1 MSTNPDQNSSP
12 SPSDPSLSSSSE
24 PTEQLGGNG
33 SAPASKP
40 VKQPPPPKP
49 ENGWVEAAKTIG
61 LSLILAVGI
70 RQFVAEA
77 RYIPSESMVPT
88 LAVNDRLMVEKIT
101 YLIHPPERED
111 IVVFWPPDNVS
122 EVCQG
127 QPNPNKQKDA
137 FIKRVIGLPGEKVEV
152 REGKVLINDQ
162 LLPEPYTS
170 ELSRDPWGPKIVPPN
185 SYLMMGDNRNNS
197 CDSRRWG
204 FVPRNDI
211 IGRAAFRFW
220 PFDRIGSLGK

>member
-1 MSTNPDQNSSP
+1 MSTNPDQNSSSEP
-12 SPSDPSLSSSSE
+12 GSPFLSNSSE

-33 SAPASKP
+33 VAPKP

-61 LSLILAVGI
+61 LSLILALGI

-122 EVCQG
+122 EICQPG
-127 QPNPNKQKDA
+127 APANKHKDA
-137 FIKRVIGLPGEKVEV
+137 FIKRVIGLPGDKIEV
-152 REGKVLINDQ
+152 RDGKVLINDQ
-162 LLPEPYTS
+162 LLPENYTS
-170 ELSRDPWGPKIVPPN
+170 EPSRDPWGPQIVPPN

-204 FVPRNDI
+204 FVPRSEI

-220 PFDRIGSLGK
+220 PLDRMGSLGK

>member
-12 SPSDPSLSSSSE
+12 NPGDPFLSGTSE
-24 PTEQLGGNG
+24 PTEPFGDNG
-33 SAPASKP
+33 SSAPKP
-40 VKQPPPPKP
+40 AKQPPPKP

-61 LSLILAVGI
+61 LSLILALGI

-88 LAVNDRLMVEKIT
+88 LAVNDRLMVEKIS
-101 YLIHPPERED
+101 YLLHPPERED

-122 EVCQG
+122 EICQG
-127 QPNPNKQKDA
+127 IPNPSKQKDA
-137 FIKRVIGLPGEKVEV
+137 FIKRVIGLPGDKVEV
-152 REGKVLINDQ
+152 RDGRVLINDQ
-162 LLPEPYTS
+162 PLPEDYTA
-170 ELSRDPWGPKIVPPN
+170 EPTRDPWGPEIVPPD

-197 CDSRRWG
+197 CDSRKWG
-204 FVPRNDI
+204 VVPRNEI

-220 PFDRIGSLGK
+220 PLNRMGSLGK

>member
-1 MSTNPDQNSSP
+1 MSTNPDQNS
-12 SPSDPSLSSSSE
+12 PSDPGNPFLSSSSE
-24 PTEQLGGNG
+24 STEQVGGNG
-33 SAPASKP
+33 TAPKP
-40 VKQPPPPKP
+40 VHPPPLKP

-61 LSLILAVGI
+61 LSLILALGI

-88 LAVNDRLMVEKIT
+88 LVINDRLMVEKIT
-101 YLIHPPERED
+101 YLFHSPERGD

-127 QPNPNKQKDA
+127 QPNPNRQKDA

-152 REGKVLINDQ
+152 RDGKVLINDQ
-162 LLPEPYTS
+162 ELPENYT
-170 ELSRDPWGPKIVPPN
+170 EEPSRDPWGPQIVPPN

-204 FVPRNDI
+204 FIPRSEI

-220 PFDRIGSLGK
+220 PIDRIGTLGK